1 MKIEDELQ
9 ELLKQKPEALEF
21 LLLFGQ
27 YSDLLD
33 DQIDEAKSEERTR
46 AISSL
51 AARIF
56 NTTYWQK
63 YNAHLFLLERVINNC
78 YFDSVRWEKSDE
90 QWQRRIAKVLAS
102 CGIMMIVAVLMIEFG
117 EPVANE
123 WSLKLRQLSYEK
135 QKNDPDIC
143 NVQPANS

>member
-1 MKIEDELQ
+1 MKVEDELQ

-21 LLLFGQ
+21 LLLFGE
-27 YSDLLD
+27 YSNLLD
-33 DQIDEAKSEERTR
+33 DQVDEAKSEERTR
-46 AISSL
+46 RISAL
-51 AARIF
+51 ASRIF
-56 NTTYWQK
+56 NTAYWQR
-63 YNAHLFLLERVINNC
+63 YSANLFLLERVINNC

-102 CGIMMIVAVLMIEFG
+102 CGIMMIVAVLIIEFG
-117 EPVANE
+117 EDVANE

-143 NVQPANS
+143 NVQPVNS